1 MQTAWKRRQQQQGVV
16 PFLGS
21 FLTEL
26 FMLDTAMEEY
36 LEGNEVNHRKK
47 NKEYR
52 VLTEILLLQVA
63 ADRYRIEP
71 EQPFRAW
78 FQSGTW
84 AQRGGE
90 LHPVLP
96 AGAPSRPPDRR
107 SWPQS
112 PSGLSRGAGASRG
125 RGPSV
130 RHHFL
135 PPLLLGG
142 RYVMVLTH
150 KWKIS
155 ML

>member
-1 MQTAWKRRQQQQGVV
+1 MSRDRPAKLGALGINMQTAWKRRQQQQPQLRQPFFRGDPEEGLYSWKQCGVV

-47 NKEYR
+47 NK
-52 VLTEILLLQVA
+52 VA

-84 AQRGGE
+84 LIEEER
-90 LHPVLP
+90 
-96 AGAPSRPPDRR
+96 
-107 SWPQS
+107 
-112 PSGLSRGAGASRG
+112 
-125 RGPSV
+125 
-130 RHHFL
+130 
-135 PPLLLGG
+135 
-142 RYVMVLTH
+142 
-150 KWKIS
+150 
-155 ML
+155 

>member
-1 MQTAWKRRQQQQGVV
+1 MRPPGLRAGGRPAQG
-16 PFLGS
+16 PLRDPSPLAPGAASSPAAGAPGS
-21 FLTEL
+21 SS
-26 FMLDTAMEEY
+26 
-36 LEGNEVNHRKK
+36 LEIPGETPDLK
-47 NKEYR
+47 
-52 VLTEILLLQVA
+52 LLLNSHVSLCPQ
-63 ADRYRIEP
+63 
-71 EQPFRAW
+71 
-78 FQSGTW
+78 
-84 AQRGGE
+84 

-107 SWPQS
+107 SRPQS

>member
-1 MQTAWKRRQQQQGVV
+1 MSRDRPAKLGALGINMQTAWKRRQQQQGVV
-16 PFLGS
+16 PFLGT

-84 AQRGGE
+84 LSEEESYTLSCQLEPR
-90 LHPVLP
+90 
-96 AGAPSRPPDRR
+96 AGH
-107 SWPQS
+107 QT
-112 PSGLSRGAGASRG
+112 GGAGRSHPQA
-125 RGPSV
+125 
-130 RHHFL
+130 
-135 PPLLLGG
+135 
-142 RYVMVLTH
+142 
-150 KWKIS
+150 
-155 ML
+155 

>member
-1 MQTAWKRRQQQQGVV
+1 MSRDRPAKLGALGINMQTAWKRRQQQQPQLRQPFFRGDPEEGLYSWKQCGVV

-47 NKEYR
+47 NK
-52 VLTEILLLQVA
+52 VA

-84 AQRGGE
+84 LSEEESYTLSCQLEPR
-90 LHPVLP
+90 
-96 AGAPSRPPDRR
+96 AGH
-107 SWPQS
+107 QT
-112 PSGLSRGAGASRG
+112 GGAGRSHPQA
-125 RGPSV
+125 
-130 RHHFL
+130 
-135 PPLLLGG
+135 
-142 RYVMVLTH
+142 
-150 KWKIS
+150 
-155 ML
+155 

>member
-1 MQTAWKRRQQQQGVV
+1 MSRDRPAKLGALGINMQTAWKRRQQQQGVV

-47 NKEYR
+47 NK
-52 VLTEILLLQVA
+52 VA

-84 AQRGGE
+84 LSEEESYTLSCQLEPR
-90 LHPVLP
+90 
-96 AGAPSRPPDRR
+96 AGH
-107 SWPQS
+107 QT
-112 PSGLSRGAGASRG
+112 GGAGCSHPQA
-125 RGPSV
+125 
-130 RHHFL
+130 
-135 PPLLLGG
+135 
-142 RYVMVLTH
+142 
-150 KWKIS
+150 
-155 ML
+155 